1 MNRVRLAPLCALLGA
16 APIASAADRP
26 ADAWGQLWGPTGN
39 GIVAPSVRL
48 AAAPKL
54 REVWRRP
61 LGSGFSAISLA
72 GTRGYTGISD
82 GPSDFLAA
90 IDLASGREL
99 WRTRLGDAYRG
110 HDGSKDGPIS
120 TPAVDGPRVFIVGPR
135 GLLLAADAATG
146 KELWRVD
153 LAADLEAPA
162 PFYGFGTSPVVVGD
176 LVIVSAGGEKN
187 NLAAFA
193 KATGKRAWSVSHSKA
208 VGYATPVL
216 ATLAGVP
223 QLLVY
228 ANDRL
233 LGVKPE
239 DGSLLWSQATG
250 WTDEAS
256 RSPLALPG
264 DRVLIS
270 SWGEAKLFQV
280 KAQGGALS
288 ATEVWKTPRLK
299 SSYSPTVFHD
309 GYLYGMN
316 GAYLTCVDPA
326 TGDAVWRQKVY
337 GGSLILVDGHAVI
350 LGDQSGDLRLGRV
363 SAKGFEEKALRPV
376 FNAGA
381 TSLTGPSMMGTRIY
395 LRNVEEAVALEVEG

>member
-1 MNRVRLAPLCALLGA
+1 LCALLGA
-16 APIASAADRP
+16 ASSVPAADRP
-26 ADAWGQLWGPTGN
+26 ADAWGQLWGPAGN
-39 GIVAPSVRL
+39 GTVASPVRL
-48 AAAPKL
+48 AAAPRL
-54 REVWRRP
+54 RELWRRP
-61 LGSGFSAISLA
+61 IGSGFSALSLA
-72 GTRGYTGISD
+72 GTRGYTGLSD

-90 IDLASGREL
+90 IDLGSGREL
-99 WRTRLGDAYRG
+99 WRTRLGDTYHG

-120 TPAVDGPRVFIVGPR
+120 TPAVDGTRVFMLGPR
-135 GLLLAADAATG
+135 GILLAADAATG
-146 KELWRVD
+146 RELWRVD
-153 LAADLEAPA
+153 LTAELEAPA

-176 LVIVSAGGEKN
+176 LVVVSAGGEKH

-208 VGYATPVL
+208 VNYATPIV
-216 ATLAGVP
+216 ATLGGVR
-223 QLLVY
+223 QLLVL

-256 RSPLALPG
+256 RAPLALPG
-264 DRVLIS
+264 DRVLVS

-280 KAQGGALS
+280 KADGGALS

-326 TGDAVWRQKVY
+326 TGDAVWRHKVY
-337 GGSLILVDGHAVI
+337 SGSLILVDGHAVI
-350 LGDQSGDLRLGRV
+350 LGEQSGDLRLGRLTP
-363 SAKGFEEKALRPV
+363 KGFEEKALRPV

-381 TSLTGPSMMGTRIY
+381 ASFTGPSMMGTRIY